1 MNKSNENLHQEP
13 ISKGVPL
20 CTSLECI
27 SDGSNDV
34 LKCAKCRK
42 SYHYKCTQLPPYMI
56 QQIILRKHERYQCIN
71 CVNVTEIL
79 SKTLLLEKLDEVHRL
94 KNEIRCCE
102 NIISAQNET
111 LSKFRD
117 EKKKEKDENIE
128 SKLGNIIE
136 NVKNMLEECATKIE
150 KTTTDTIKREIK
162 ENNELLDKKFAT
174 NASKIKLSSAEIVK
188 KNNVNDFRLIIKEE
202 KENQMREDLDRKSRS
217 NNIIIHGAIECDK
230 WSDDEVER
238 VNERWTSGLMN
249 SVKLD
254 IKPKSM
260 SRIGKRS
267 PEKNRPIK
275 IAFKKEEDK
284 LLVLQNLYRLK
295 DDQFFS
301 GVSITEDMT
310 KQERDMVRRIKTEA
324 DQKNHKNEEEGNE
337 TNTVWRVRG
346 SPRTGL
352 YLKRVSKH
360 ADYEN

>member
-1 MNKSNENLHQEP
+1 
-13 ISKGVPL
+13 
-20 CTSLECI
+20 
-27 SDGSNDV
+27 
-34 LKCAKCRK
+34 
-42 SYHYKCTQLPPYMI
+42 
-56 QQIILRKHERYQCIN
+56 
-71 CVNVTEIL
+71 
-79 SKTLLLEKLDEVHRL
+79 
-94 KNEIRCCE
+94 
-102 NIISAQNET
+102 
-111 LSKFRD
+111 
-117 EKKKEKDENIE
+117 
-128 SKLGNIIE
+128 
-136 NVKNMLEECATKIE
+136 
-150 KTTTDTIKREIK
+150 
-162 ENNELLDKKFAT
+162 
-174 NASKIKLSSAEIVK
+174 
-188 KNNVNDFRLIIKEE
+188 
-202 KENQMREDLDRKSRS
+202 MREDLDRKSRS

-346 SPRTGL
+346 SPRMGL